1 MSSGLK
7 ALERLRGA
15 PPPGLEE
22 VMAKLKAAGPSRGTW
37 VRTARAVEGPPAYK
51 ARGAREADGSRG
63 SAESSSVTKTSCLH
77 SALRGGGVDA
87 GVSGEI
93 GGR

>member
-1 MSSGLK
+1 MK

-22 VMAKLKAAGPSRGTW
+22 VMAKLKAAGPSRGRRVKTGAW
-37 VRTARAVEGPPAYK
+37 GGGTPLRTKPW
-51 ARGAREADGSRG
+51 GAREADASRG

-77 SALRGGGVDA
+77 SALRGGVVDA
-87 GVSGEI
+87 GVVGET
-93 GGR
+93 GGRG